1 MSIQIDKRL
10 IEVKSGSFIY
20 EFQNSLSADECNQI
34 INRFEDSKEDH
45 YQGRVGQNFTE
56 NVDVKKSTD
65 MVISGKKNWKDF
77 DTLFF
82 TSLSKALSAVKKEFD
97 FFSGPFKDIGY
108 AVQKTNPGEYYHWH
122 IDSGSHQFSDRQLV
136 AIWYLNDVD
145 GPGGETEFL
154 NQNVKIKPETGKL
167 ILFPP
172 FWTHEHRG
180 VTLQKGVKYIAT
192 TWIVFK

>member
-1 MSIQIDKRL
+1 LSIQIDKRL

-20 EFQNSLSADECNQI
+20 EFLNSLSADECNQI
-34 INRFEDSKEDH
+34 ISRFEDSKEDH

-136 AIWYLNDVD
+136 AIWYLNDVN

>member
-1 MSIQIDKRL
+1 MREIKPNTFIFEFKDALKKSDCKSV
-10 IEVKSGSFIY
+10 IE
-20 EFQNSLSADECNQI
+20 
-34 INRFEDSKEDH
+34 RFEDSKEDH
-45 YQGRVGQNFTE
+45 YAGRIGQNLSK
-56 NVDVKKSTD
+56 DLDIKKSTD
-65 MVISGKKNWKDF
+65 LFISGKEAWKDV
-77 DTLFF
+77 DKILF
-82 TSLSKALSAVKKEFD
+82 TSLSKALSAVKKQYD

-108 AVQKTNPGEYYHWH
+108 AVQRTNPGEYFHWH

-136 AIWYLNDVD
+136 AIWYLNNVS

-154 NQNVKIKPETGKL
+154 NQEVKINPERGKL

-180 VTLQKGVKYIAT
+180 VTLKEGTKYIAT

>member
-1 MSIQIDKRL
+1 MEIEKRL
-10 IEVKSGSFIY
+10 IEVKPGSFIF
-20 EFQNSLSADECNQI
+20 EFNNSLSEDICKDI
-34 INRFEDSKEDH
+34 IKRFEESKDEH
-45 YQGRVGQNFTE
+45 YEGRVGQTFEKNT
-56 NVDVKKSTD
+56 DIKKSTD
-65 MVISGKKNWKDF
+65 MVVSGKDNWKDV
-77 DTLFF
+77 DKILF
-82 TSLSKALSAVKKEFD
+82 TSLSKALSAVKKQYD

-108 AVQKTNPGEYYHWH
+108 AVQRTNAGEYFHWH

-136 AIWYLNDVD
+136 AIWYLNNVS

-154 NQNVKIKPETGKL
+154 NQEVKINPERGKL

-180 VTLQKGVKYIAT
+180 VTLKEGTKYIAT

>member
-1 MSIQIDKRL
+1 LSIQIDKRL

>member
-1 MSIQIDKRL
+1 MEIEKRL
-10 IEVKSGSFIY
+10 IEVKPGSFIF
-20 EFQNSLSADECNQI
+20 EFNNSLSEDICKDI
-34 INRFEDSKEDH
+34 VKRFEESKDEH
-45 YQGRVGQNFTE
+45 YEGRVGQTFEKNT
-56 NVDVKKSTD
+56 DIKKSTD
-65 MVISGKKNWKDF
+65 MVVSGKDNWKDV
-77 DTLFF
+77 DKILF
-82 TSLSKALSAVKKEFD
+82 TSLSKALSAVKKQYD

-108 AVQKTNPGEYYHWH
+108 AVQRTNPGEYFHWH

-136 AIWYLNDVD
+136 AIWYLNNVS

-154 NQNVKIKPETGKL
+154 NQEVKINPERGKL

-180 VTLQKGVKYIAT
+180 VTLKEGTKYIAT

>member
-1 MSIQIDKRL
+1 M
-10 IEVKSGSFIY
+10 VK
-20 EFQNSLSADECNQI
+20 
-34 INRFEDSKEDH
+34 RFEESKDEH
-45 YQGRVGQNFTE
+45 YEGRVGQTFEKNT
-56 NVDVKKSTD
+56 DIKKSTD
-65 MVISGKKNWKDF
+65 MVVSGKDNWKDV
-77 DTLFF
+77 DKILF
-82 TSLSKALSAVKKEFD
+82 TSLSKALSAVKKQYD

-108 AVQKTNPGEYYHWH
+108 AVQRTNPGEYFHWH

-136 AIWYLNDVD
+136 AIWYLNNVS

-154 NQNVKIKPETGKL
+154 NQEVKINPERGKL

-180 VTLQKGVKYIAT
+180 VTLKEGTKYIAT

>member
-1 MSIQIDKRL
+1 MEIEKRL
-10 IEVKSGSFIY
+10 IEVKPGSFIF
-20 EFQNSLSADECNQI
+20 EFNNSLSEDICKDI
-34 INRFEDSKEDH
+34 VKRFEESKDEH
-45 YQGRVGQNFTE
+45 YEGRVGQTFEKNTE
-56 NVDVKKSTD
+56 IKKSTD
-65 MVISGKKNWKDF
+65 MVVSGKDNWKDV
-77 DTLFF
+77 DKILF
-82 TSLSKALSAVKKEFD
+82 TSLSKALSAVKKQYD

-108 AVQKTNPGEYYHWH
+108 SVQRTNPGEYFHWH

-136 AIWYLNDVD
+136 AIWYLNNVS

-154 NQNVKIKPETGKL
+154 NQEVKISPEIGKL

-180 VTLQKGVKYIAT
+180 VTLKEGTKYIAT

>member
-1 MSIQIDKRL
+1 LSIQIDKRL

-77 DTLFF
+77 DTIFF

>member
-1 MSIQIDKRL
+1 MEIEKRL
-10 IEVKSGSFIY
+10 IEVKPGSFIF
-20 EFQNSLSADECNQI
+20 EFNNSLSEDICKDI
-34 INRFEDSKEDH
+34 VKRFEESKDEH
-45 YQGRVGQNFTE
+45 YEGRVGQTFEKNTE
-56 NVDVKKSTD
+56 IKKSTD
-65 MVISGKKNWKDF
+65 MVVSGKDNWKDV
-77 DTLFF
+77 DKILF
-82 TSLSKALSAVKKEFD
+82 TSLSKALSAVKKQYD

-108 AVQKTNPGEYYHWH
+108 AVQRTNPGEYFHWH

-136 AIWYLNDVD
+136 AIWYLNNVS

-154 NQNVKIKPETGKL
+154 NQEVKINPERGKL

-180 VTLQKGVKYIAT
+180 VTLKEGTKYIAT

>member
-1 MSIQIDKRL
+1 MEIEKRL
-10 IEVKSGSFIY
+10 IEVKPGSFIF
-20 EFQNSLSADECNQI
+20 EFNNSLSEDICEDI
-34 INRFEDSKEDH
+34 VKRFEESKDDH
-45 YQGRVGQNFTE
+45 YQGRVGQTFEKNT
-56 NVDVKKSTD
+56 DIKKSTD
-65 MVISGKKNWKDF
+65 MVVSGKDNWKDV
-77 DTLFF
+77 DKILF
-82 TSLSKALSAVKKEFD
+82 TSLSKALSAIKKEYD

-108 AVQKTNPGEYYHWH
+108 AVQRTNAGEYFHWH

-136 AIWYLNDVD
+136 AIWYLNNVS

-154 NQNVKIKPETGKL
+154 NQEVKINPERGKL

-180 VTLQKGVKYIAT
+180 VTLKEGTKYIAT

>member
-1 MSIQIDKRL
+1 MEIEKRL
-10 IEVKSGSFIY
+10 IEVKPGSFIF
-20 EFQNSLSADECNQI
+20 EFNNSLSEDICKDI
-34 INRFEDSKEDH
+34 IKRFEESKDEH
-45 YQGRVGQNFTE
+45 YEGRVGQTFEKNT
-56 NVDVKKSTD
+56 DIKKSTD
-65 MVISGKKNWKDF
+65 MVVSGKDNWKDV
-77 DTLFF
+77 DKILF
-82 TSLSKALSAVKKEFD
+82 TSLSKALSAVKKQYG

-108 AVQKTNPGEYYHWH
+108 AVQRTNAGEYFHWH

-136 AIWYLNDVD
+136 AIWYLNNVS

-154 NQNVKIKPETGKL
+154 NQEVKINPERGKL

-180 VTLQKGVKYIAT
+180 VTLKEGTKYIAT

>member
-10 IEVKSGSFIY
+10 IEVKPGSFIY
-20 EFQNSLSADECNQI
+20 EFQNSLSEDECNQI
-34 INRFEDSKEDH
+34 IDKFEDSKEDH
-45 YQGRVGQNFTE
+45 YKGRVGQNFTE
-56 NVDVKKSTD
+56 NFDIKKSTD
-65 MVISGKKNWKDF
+65 MVISGKKDWKDF
-77 DTLFF
+77 DSLFF

-108 AVQKTNPGEYYHWH
+108 AVQRTNPGEYFHWH

-136 AIWYLNDVD
+136 AIWYLNNVD

-180 VTLQKGVKYIAT
+180 VTLEKGIKYIAT

>member
-1 MSIQIDKRL
+1 MVDKL
-10 IEVKSGSFIY
+10 K
-20 EFQNSLSADECNQI
+20 
-34 INRFEDSKEDH
+34 INFGKED
-45 YQGRVGQNFTE
+45 Y
-56 NVDVKKSTD
+56 KKFFKFLINSKFNED
-65 MVISGKKNWKDF
+65 IKNWKDF

-180 VTLQKGVKYIAT
+180 VTVKKGSKYIAT
-192 TWIVFK
+192 TWIVFKT

>member
-10 IEVKSGSFIY
+10 IEVKPGSFIY
-20 EFQNSLSADECNQI
+20 EFQNSLSEDECNQI
-34 INRFEDSKEDH
+34 IDNFEDSKEDH
-45 YQGRVGQNFTE
+45 YKGRVGQNFTE

-65 MVISGKKNWKDF
+65 MVISGKKDWKDF

-108 AVQKTNPGEYYHWH
+108 AVQRTNPGEYFHWH
-122 IDSGSHQFSDRQLV
+122 IDSGRHQFSDRQLV
-136 AIWYLNDVD
+136 AIWYLNNVD

-180 VTLQKGVKYIAT
+180 VTLEKGIKYIAT

>member
-1 MSIQIDKRL
+1 MEIEKRL
-10 IEVKSGSFIY
+10 IEVKPGSFIF
-20 EFQNSLSADECNQI
+20 EFNNSLSEDICKDI
-34 INRFEDSKEDH
+34 VKRFEESKDEH
-45 YQGRVGQNFTE
+45 YEGRVGQTFEKNT
-56 NVDVKKSTD
+56 DIKKSTD
-65 MVISGKKNWKDF
+65 MVVSGKDNWKDV
-77 DTLFF
+77 DKILF
-82 TSLSKALSAVKKEFD
+82 TSLSKALSAVKKQYD

-108 AVQKTNPGEYYHWH
+108 AVQRTNPGEYFHWH

-136 AIWYLNDVD
+136 AIWYLNNVS

-154 NQNVKIKPETGKL
+154 NQEVKISPEIGKL

-180 VTLQKGVKYIAT
+180 VTLKEGTKYIAT